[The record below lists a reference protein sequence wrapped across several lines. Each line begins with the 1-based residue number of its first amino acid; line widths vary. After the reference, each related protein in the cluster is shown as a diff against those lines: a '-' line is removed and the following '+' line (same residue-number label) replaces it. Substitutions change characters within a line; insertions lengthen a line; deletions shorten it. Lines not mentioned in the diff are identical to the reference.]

1 MRKNKKLIMAMA
13 IILAIATAAA
23 GSTFAWFTSV
33 ESKDNHMETG
43 QFTNGDVKI
52 GELFDETD
60 DFGPGVDINK
70 DVWAV
75 NTGSVDALVRMT
87 FAEALTLL
95 QFGGE
100 PQTGVT
106 SGPVGSEVFT
116 PYGIWDGTV
125 ANSIPQLFNAASLT
139 GSGAFAGYKNFTDDG
154 IPAGYSISG
163 SAIPA
168 DVEVLYRETI
178 LNPGTANETKRYDFA
193 AYATIS
199 GTGTDYDGKL
209 QVAYFELDVDNT
221 AKTLT
226 FSDWGFPLFVKATAP
241 LTYDW
246 TAKGKTLPTPVVQ
259 PLKNTFADTDTTT
272 PSVAALAT
280 PRRAVAA
287 YSDPNGY
294 IELLFTNKVKTDLS
308 ACVLGDWWYNEG
320 DGFFYFIGKVA
331 PGQSTTQML
340 DAVGLNPG
348 AGIAYCLMEYDLTV
362 KMEAI
367 QNVKEALTATA
378 GGGWALSDAKLAGAL
393 TVQDFIDHLDNLST
407 SAFSLT

>member
-33 ESKDNHMETG
+33 DSADNHMETG

-75 NTGSVDALVRMT
+75 NTGSVDALVRMS

-95 QFGGE
+95 KFGGE
-100 PQTGVT
+100 PQTGEMEDELFV
-106 SGPVGSEVFT
+106 S
-116 PYGIWDGTV
+116 YGIWDGV
-125 ANSIPQLFNAASLT
+125 EVEGSIPQLFNAASLAS
-139 GSGAFAGYKNFTDDG
+139 GGAFASYTKYSATPVPGYTVTG
-154 IPAGYSISG
+154 IPAG
-163 SAIPA
+163 
-168 DVEVLYRETI
+168 VEVLYRETI

-199 GTGTDYDGKL
+199 GTGTDYDGML
-209 QVAYFELDVDNT
+209 QVANFELDVNNT
-221 AKTLT
+221 AKTVK
-226 FSDWGFPLFVKATAP
+226 FSDWGFPLFVKDTKA
-241 LTYDW
+241 TYDW
-246 TAKGKTLPTPVVQ
+246 TAKGKLGTPVAQ
-259 PLKNTFADTDTTT
+259 PLKNTFADSDTTT
-272 PSVAALAT
+272 PSVAAL
-280 PRRAVAA
+280 PRVAV
-287 YSDPNGY
+287 YSDPHSY
-294 IELLFTNKVKTDLS
+294 IELVFTSKVKTNLS
-308 ACVLGDWWYNEG
+308 ACVLGDWWYNEA
-320 DGFFYFIGKVA
+320 DGYLYYIGKVA

-340 DAVGLNPG
+340 DAVALNPA
-348 AGIAYCLMEYDLTV
+348 AGITHCLLEYDLTV

-378 GGGWALSDAKLAGAL
+378 GGGWALSDAKLAGAVTL
-393 TVQDFIDHLDNLST
+393 NDFIDHLDNLIT
-407 SAFSLT
+407 GSAFALT